1 MLNNLQRMRLK
12 LLQKEQFKKKAE
24 ATSDSLVL
32 KFLIKSQKFRRNYSK
47 VIEKQLQ
54 MNMRKKYLKKR
65 SSEERQEII
74 DELGLKQYNN
84 AI

>member
-1 MLNNLQRMRLK
+1 MRLK